1 MNLKHS
7 IGSATQGGTHVSL
20 KLADFDR
27 THVAKPP
34 LKWAGGKRWLVP
46 YLRPLWEPFR
56 ECRLVEPMCG
66 GLAVALGLN
75 PNKALLNDINTH
87 AVNFFRWLKRG
98 LVITTIRMQ
107 NSSPLYYSH
116 RSRFNELVR
125 SDKSETKEAAEL
137 FYYLNRTCY
146 NGLCRFNR
154 AGEFNVPF
162 GRYRRIHYTRD
173 FTAYKKAFRKW
184 KFTMGDFADVPLEQ
198 GDFVYADPPY
208 DVEFTAYSREGFSW
222 DDQVRLAQ
230 WLSKHPGPVVVS
242 NQATPRMRRLYTA
255 QGFQLRIL
263 DAPRLISCNG
273 DRKPAKE
280 LLAVRN
286 MPGNILALP
295 GLSARLSR
303 MMPRGSN

>member
-1 MNLKHS
+1 
-7 IGSATQGGTHVSL
+7 
-20 KLADFDR
+20 
-27 THVAKPP
+27 
-34 LKWAGGKRWLVP
+34 
-46 YLRPLWEPFR
+46 
-56 ECRLVEPMCG
+56 
-66 GLAVALGLN
+66 
-75 PNKALLNDINTH
+75 
-87 AVNFFRWLKRG
+87 
-98 LVITTIRMQ
+98 MQ